1 MMELEIVFAFRSI
14 YGQGTTLTHA
24 AELGA
29 DKTLCGKHITRD
41 WLYDTNWVVDHA
53 TLSVHGP
60 ECKGCI
66 ASAFSLLAAQTT
78 SPAQVPDGGR

>member
-1 MMELEIVFAFRSI
+1 MMELEIIFAFKAR

-29 DKTLCGKHITRD
+29 DKTLCGKHITPE
-41 WLYDTNWVVDHA
+41 WMHDTNWVVDRA

-60 ECKGCI
+60 ECTGCI
-66 ASAFSLLAAQTT
+66 ASAFSMLAWSA
-78 SPAQVPDGGR
+78 PAQVPDGGR